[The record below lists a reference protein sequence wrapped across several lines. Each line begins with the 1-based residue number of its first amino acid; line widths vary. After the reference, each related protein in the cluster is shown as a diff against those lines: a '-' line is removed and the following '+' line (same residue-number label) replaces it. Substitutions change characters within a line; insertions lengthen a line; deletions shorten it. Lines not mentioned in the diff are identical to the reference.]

1 MAAGAASTPA
11 PATRARVQGPSSG
24 PEFTGLYVGSK
35 KYGSKAGVENQHV
48 FRSGEDFQ
56 MSTTPT
62 PTLTSPHMGLPHIE
76 LIEGARR
83 ALSRAAMA
91 GTPHERYAAAHLA
104 ALRAAAAVIAAVA
117 PGAVSRG
124 KDHSRQRVRSA
135 WVVLREVCPPMTEW
149 ADFFAAGARTRAAA
163 EAGIPCVSHRAADD
177 LVRDAETF
185 LARVCDVLE
194 LAYQPALESRLRA
207 VG

>member
-1 MAAGAASTPA
+1 MTTTPA
-11 PATRARVQGPSSG
+11 ISARTELPRTE
-24 PEFTGLYVGSK
+24 PP
-35 KYGSKAGVENQHV
+35 HV
-48 FRSGEDFQ
+48 
-56 MSTTPT
+56 
-62 PTLTSPHMGLPHIE
+62 E
-76 LIEGARR
+76 LIEGAQR

-91 GTPHERYAAAHLA
+91 TTPHERYAAAHLA
-104 ALRAAAAVIAAVA
+104 ALRAAAAVIAVVA
-117 PGAVSRG
+117 PVTGRRSGDR
-124 KDHSRQRVRSA
+124 DRSHHRVRSA
-135 WVVLREVCPPMTEW
+135 WVVLREVCPPMAEW

-194 LAYQPALESRLRA
+194 LVYQPTLESRLRA